1 MRKSVTLCSYV
12 IAAEISWL
20 RSKVHVLIM
29 LADRWPEGITC
40 KGTTGQQSCHPALRG
55 LELSFLV
62 EVRILT
68 PHLS

>member
-29 LADRWPEGITC
+29 VADRWPDGITC
-40 KGTTGQQSCHPALRG
+40 KGTTG
-55 LELSFLV
+55 
-62 EVRILT
+62 
-68 PHLS
+68 

>member
-20 RSKVHVLIM
+20 RNKVRVLIM

-55 LELSFLV
+55 LEVLFPF

-68 PHLS
+68 PHLN